1 MADVAL
7 LVLLGLVAD
16 DVDLLALAVLDA
28 LCLDAG
34 TLNNGSAELGV
45 LAVQDSQD
53 LLELHSLHS
62 FATQLLNEQDI
73 ALGNSVLLAASHDN
87 CFHLFHLLYFV

>member
-16 DVDLLALAVLDA
+16 DVDLLALAVLDD

-53 LLELHSLHS
+53 LLELDLGLSLS
-62 FATQLLNEQDI
+62 E
-73 ALGNSVLLAASHDN
+73 ASR
-87 CFHLFHLLYFV
+87 Y